1 MKEESELETVS
12 RKFQLTAEACDEIS
26 DLIISFCDAA
36 GVDPNDTTR
45 YRLSAEDCLMHWL
58 DRGFEG
64 HDVILQTGTRFGV
77 PLMILEAEGPPEDPN
92 AVENEDFG
100 AYCGS
105 VLVSLNLKPEFS
117 YTDGVNRV
125 TFRMKRKSRNQL
137 VMLAAVVI
145 SALAVGFLGLLLPG
159 QIRGKI
165 MSGLLEP
172 LYDAFLNLLGCVA
185 GPLVFISVTWG
196 IYGIGDMETLGR
208 VGKKLILRFA
218 RVMLVAGCFAVLC
231 FPLLGPGLTTGAGQ
245 GGKLSGLTEMVLG
258 VIPSNIV
265 DPFASG
271 NMMQIIFLAVAT
283 GIGLLYLGR
292 RTETVAKVVDQL
304 NALVSLLMRVIGKLV
319 PAAIFL
325 VLVVMVWSRSLETLG
340 NVWKFLAVYAGAV
353 LVFTALMVLWT
364 AWRRKVNPWL
374 LIRKSSRVFMLALS
388 TASETA
394 TFAASVDTC
403 ENRFGID
410 SSLVSFGLPL
420 GTMMHCPVLTIYY
433 LTVIFFFA
441 GRYGVACSP
450 IWLAVSVFVA
460 IVMAVAAPPVPG
472 GSAVVFAVLF
482 AQMGIPLE
490 AVTPALAIDALM
502 DHFIVA
508 FEQMLI
514 PMSLINASAKLGML
528 KTEVLRAERK

>member
-1 MKEESELETVS
+1 
-12 RKFQLTAEACDEIS
+12 
-26 DLIISFCDAA
+26 
-36 GVDPNDTTR
+36 
-45 YRLSAEDCLMHWL
+45 
-58 DRGFEG
+58 
-64 HDVILQTGTRFGV
+64 
-77 PLMILEAEGPPEDPN
+77 
-92 AVENEDFG
+92 
-100 AYCGS
+100 
-105 VLVSLNLKPEFS
+105 
-117 YTDGVNRV
+117 
-125 TFRMKRKSRNQL
+125 
-137 VMLAAVVI
+137 
-145 SALAVGFLGLLLPG
+145 
-159 QIRGKI
+159 
-165 MSGLLEP
+165 
-172 LYDAFLNLLGCVA
+172 
-185 GPLVFISVTWG
+185 
-196 IYGIGDMETLGR
+196 
-208 VGKKLILRFA
+208 
-218 RVMLVAGCFAVLC
+218 
-231 FPLLGPGLTTGAGQ
+231 
-245 GGKLSGLTEMVLG
+245 
-258 VIPSNIV
+258 
-265 DPFASG
+265 
-271 NMMQIIFLAVAT
+271 MMQIIFLAVAT

>member
-1 MKEESELETVS
+1 MRKLETVR

-125 TFRMKRKSRNQL
+125 TFRLKRKSRNQL
-137 VMLAAVVI
+137 VMFAAVVV
-145 SALAVGFLGLLLPG
+145 SALAVGFLGLLLPE
-159 QIRGKI
+159 QIREKT

-172 LYDAFLNLLGCVA
+172 LYDAFLNMLGCVA

-218 RVMLVAGCFAVLC
+218 RVMLLAGCFAALC
-231 FPLLGPGLTTGAGQ
+231 FPLLGPGLTTGAGR

-283 GIGLLYLGR
+283 GIGLLYLG
-292 RTETVAKVVDQL
+292 
-304 NALVSLLMRVIGKLV
+304 G
-319 PAAIFL
+319 
-325 VLVVMVWSRSLETLG
+325 
-340 NVWKFLAVYAGAV
+340 
-353 LVFTALMVLWT
+353 
-364 AWRRKVNPWL
+364 
-374 LIRKSSRVFMLALS
+374 
-388 TASETA
+388 
-394 TFAASVDTC
+394 
-403 ENRFGID
+403 
-410 SSLVSFGLPL
+410 
-420 GTMMHCPVLTIYY
+420 
-433 LTVIFFFA
+433 
-441 GRYGVACSP
+441 
-450 IWLAVSVFVA
+450 
-460 IVMAVAAPPVPG
+460 
-472 GSAVVFAVLF
+472 
-482 AQMGIPLE
+482 
-490 AVTPALAIDALM
+490 
-502 DHFIVA
+502 
-508 FEQMLI
+508 
-514 PMSLINASAKLGML
+514 
-528 KTEVLRAERK
+528 

>member
-1 MKEESELETVS
+1 MKEESELETVR

-26 DLIISFCDAA
+26 DLIITFCDAA

-231 FPLLGPGLTTGAGQ
+231 FPLLGPGLTIGAGQ

-482 AQMGIPLE
+482 AQMGIPPE